1 MLRYAAL
8 YLLRASA
15 RNRARSLLRQLRSPR
30 YVVALLVG
38 IAYLVLVLA
47 GPHRQ
52 GVSPAPAYFLQ
63 ATGTL
68 LLVVLVLKW
77 WILGTDR
84 LALAFTPAEVQFL
97 FPAPVSRRGL
107 LGYKLARAQLFI
119 ALNVLVWVVLLRAGG
134 DSPLG
139 RPFHAVSLWLF
150 FTTLM
155 LHRLATALTRD
166 SVLAH
171 GASGLRRAALPLAVL
186 VAALG
191 TAWFTLSNF
200 VPTTDNPLRV
210 LGEFLETAPL
220 KWVLLPFRLPLL
232 PFGAQTAGAWL
243 GGVGIGLLIIAG
255 HVAWILRADHAFE
268 EAAVEA
274 SARRAVRVA
283 QMRHQGRRSLA
294 PTRRWWF
301 PLAPSGSPALAIA
314 WKNLARVART
324 TSLGGLALVAL
335 LIAGGLVAATM
346 TAPHDPFLMIMVG
359 TLATSWA
366 GVSLVFGPLWVRA
379 DLRGDLPHLAV
390 LRTWPLPGQVVM
402 AGQVLGSAAA
412 LTALQFLLAEVG
424 VYALVATGQADI
436 SPALVAAL
444 TIAAVPVLLLINAL
458 AIGIQNG
465 AALLYPSWVQVEV
478 RPGGVE
484 AMGQQFLTAG
494 LALVLLALLLL
505 GPALLAGLT
514 WYFLEARL
522 GGWSLVPALLP
533 AALGLGLELFLL
545 VDWLGS
551 RFERL
556 EVAAE

>member
-1 MLRYAAL
+1 MLRSAAL

-15 RNRARSLLRQLRSPR
+15 KNRARSLLRQLRSPR

-38 IAYLVLVLA
+38 LAYLGLVLA

-52 GVSPAPAYFLQ
+52 GASPAPAYFLQ

-77 WILGTDR
+77 WIAGTDR

-107 LGYKLARAQLFI
+107 LGYKLARGQLFI

-150 FTTLM
+150 FTTIM

-171 GASGLRRAALPLAVL
+171 GASGLRRAALPLV
-186 VAALG
+186 VLG
-191 TAWFTLSNF
+191 TALGAAWLTLSNF

-210 LGEFLETAPL
+210 LGEFLEAAPL

-232 PFGAQTAGAWL
+232 PFGAQSVPEWL
-243 GGVGIGLLIIAG
+243 SRVAVALAIIAA
-255 HVAWILRADHAFE
+255 HVAWILRADDAFE

-274 SARRAVRVA
+274 SARRAVRLA

-294 PTRRWWF
+294 PARRWWF
-301 PLAPSGSPALAIA
+301 PLAASGSPALAIA
-314 WKNLARVART
+314 WKNLARLART
-324 TSLGGLALVAL
+324 TNLGALGLVVL
-335 LIAGGLVAATM
+335 LLAGGLVAATL
-346 TAPHDPFLMIMVG
+346 TAPGDPFLMIMVG
-359 TLATSWA
+359 TLAVSWA

-412 LTALQFLLAEVG
+412 LTAMQFLLAEVG
-424 VYALVATGQADI
+424 VYALVATGQADVA
-436 SPALVAAL
+436 PALIAAL
-444 TIAAVPVLLLINAL
+444 TIAGVPVLLLVNAL

-494 LALVLLALLLL
+494 FALVLLALLLL

-514 WYFLEARL
+514 WYFLRTHL
-522 GGWSLVPALLP
+522 GWWALVPALVP
-533 AALGLGLELFLL
+533 AALGLALELFLL

-556 EVAAE
+556 EVTAA